1 MKKYFTKSIK
11 IVIAFS
17 FITFSLI
24 GIGLVVFCIWDIFD
38 PPLLW
43 QFDKQAN
50 KRVMLEYV
58 EEHYPGAKILD
69 QAYPVSL
76 STTNRDVIIFKYQ
89 DVQFAVCAENG
100 EVVSDNFTFN
110 RASQKLDKII
120 IDGFLT
126 PNNIDATIN
135 YVYANRIEPPEDL
148 MEYNNDVTILVS
160 IHDKDYA
167 SVNDVKWLYEFYE
180 YWLENSIV
188 PLWVLDYSV
197 SMQNKELAWVQFS
210 TDSLAENEDD
220 FYNSFHY
227 DYY

>member
-38 PPLLW
+38 PPLWW
-43 QFDKQAN
+43 QFEKQAN
-50 KRVMLEYV
+50 KRVMLEYA
-58 EEHYPGAKILD
+58 EEHYPGAKIVD

-76 STTNRDVIIFKYQ
+76 SAIKRDRIIFKYQ
-89 DVQFAVCAENG
+89 DVQFVVCAQKG
-100 EVVSDNFTFN
+100 EVVSDSFAFS

-135 YVYANRIEPPEDL
+135 YAYANMIEPPEDL
-148 MEYNNDVTILVS
+148 TKYNNNVRIFISV
-160 IHDKDYA
+160 HDKEYA
-167 SVNDVKWLYEFYE
+167 SANDIEWLYDFYE

-188 PLWVLDYSV
+188 PSWVLHYSV
-197 SMQNKELAWVQFS
+197 SLQNQKSTWVEFS
-210 TDSLAENEDD
+210 YDRLAENEND